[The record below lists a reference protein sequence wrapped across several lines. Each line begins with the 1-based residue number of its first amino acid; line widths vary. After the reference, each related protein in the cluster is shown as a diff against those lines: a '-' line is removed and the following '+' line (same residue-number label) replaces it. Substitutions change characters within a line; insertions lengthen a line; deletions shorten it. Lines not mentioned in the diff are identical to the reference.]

1 MQMLAILDAG
11 LNAMPMLAAFGPL
24 DWGVVGLY
32 LALMIYI
39 GVIAAKKDQN
49 TEEYFLADRS
59 MPTWAVAVSIV
70 ATSLSA
76 ATFVGVPDLAYKGNL
91 SYLVLNVGGFLSVL
105 VVATLFVPKL
115 YRAGTVTI
123 YGYLNHRYGQ
133 TARIATSLMFLFGR
147 TLASAARLFIA
158 ALPLCLLM
166 FAQRNE
172 NQFQPTIWQLVFAIC
187 LIGLVGTFYTMFGGV
202 RTVVWIDNIQF
213 LIVIGAAVLSVALLI
228 HRIPMS
234 LSSIVHALGQ
244 PGSGPMGY
252 SKLRLFETST
262 NPDLPFTL
270 WAAIFGTTFLS
281 TAAYGVDQD
290 LAQRFLVAK
299 SVVRGGM
306 SLLWAQLISLVVVS
320 CFLAI
325 GLLLYIFYQR
335 HDIMGAAAPIGAP
348 GQYAAYPYFIL
359 NELPPIVSGVAIAG
373 FFAIAQGS
381 MDSAINAL
389 ASSAVADIY
398 HPIRRRLG
406 YPDDSKTNTRTP
418 KYAVAAMGV
427 IMVCFAIV
435 CAMVYDQNSRTL
447 IDFALGVMAF
457 AFTGMLGVFLTA
469 LLTNRGNAASV
480 LAALATGVATVMLLQ
495 PKIMG
500 TWTMLL
506 FGTSHTLAST
516 WWMPIGTIIS
526 FIVCVIGSP
535 RRVSALAADTQPQTP
550 SPEFAAADPPS
561 ASSRR

>member
-1 MQMLAILDAG
+1 VLAE
-11 LNAMPMLAAFGPL
+11 FGAW

-32 LALMIYI
+32 LGLMVYM
-39 GVIAAKKDQN
+39 GVVAAKKNQN

-70 ATSLSA
+70 ATTLSA
-76 ATFVGVPDLAYKGNL
+76 ATFVGVPDLSYGGNL
-91 SYLVLNVGGFLSVL
+91 SYLVLNIGGLLSVL

-123 YGYLNHRYGQ
+123 YGYLNTRYGE

-158 ALPLCLLM
+158 ALPLCLLI
-166 FAQRNE
+166 FAKRNQS
-172 NQFQPTIWQLVFAIC
+172 NFQPTTGQLVLAIC
-187 LIGLVGTFYTMFGGV
+187 MIGLVGTFYTMFGGV

-213 LIVIGAAVLSVALLI
+213 LIVIGAALLSVGLLLY
-228 HRIPMS
+228 RIPVP
-234 LSSIVHALGQ
+234 LSKLVSTLGE
-244 PGSGPMGY
+244 PGSGPMGH

-262 NPDLPFTL
+262 NPNLPFTL

-299 SVVRGGM
+299 SVARGGL
-306 SLLWAQLISLVVVS
+306 SLVWAQVISIIVVS
-320 CFLAI
+320 FFMAI

-335 HDIMGAAAPIGAP
+335 PDIMGPNHHLAHPAP
-348 GQYAAYPYFIL
+348 GDYAAYPWFIL
-359 NELPPIVSGVAIAG
+359 NELPTVVSGIAIAG

-398 HPIRRRLG
+398 HPLRRRLG
-406 YPDDSKTNTRTP
+406 YPDDAKTNTRTP
-418 KYAVAAMGV
+418 KYAVAAMGI
-427 IMVCFAIV
+427 IMVLIAIL
-435 CAMVYDQNSRTL
+435 CALVYDPRSRTL

-469 LLTNRGNAASV
+469 LLTKRGNTVSV
-480 LAALATGVATVMLLQ
+480 LAALMTGVVTVTLLQ
-495 PKIMG
+495 PQVMSR
-500 TWTMLL
+500 WTELL
-506 FGTSHTLAST
+506 LGSPHTLAST
-516 WWMPIGTIIS
+516 WWMPVGTVIC
-526 FIVCVIGSP
+526 FLVCVAGSP
-535 RRVSALAADTQPQTP
+535 RVPTEQENVAAMEMAGGRQPQRGG
-550 SPEFAAADPPS
+550 SQ
-561 ASSRR
+561 